1 MITSEERE
9 ELLSKVDIV
18 DLISQY
24 VDLKKSGSG
33 YKGYSPFKNE
43 NTPSFMVSPQK
54 KIFKDFSSN
63 IGGDA
68 ISFYMKINNL
78 SYIRAVQELAK
89 KYGVILK
96 NLNYFL
102 NDDKNIKYY
111 DILKDV
117 CDIYTKNLSEDEN
130 AKNYLLKR
138 GYTLEDIKR
147 FKIGYAKDNW
157 NNVYEKLKN
166 KYSIEEMQEL
176 GIVKKTNDNLYDVY
190 RNRITFPIYNIR
202 KQIIAF
208 GGRYIGSDKEIPK
221 YLNSKE
227 SLIFKK
233 SDELFGI
240 FDEGKSIIKRE
251 YCILVEGFFDVLSL
265 HKYGFSET
273 VASLGTSFTDN
284 QAKLLKKFTSNI
296 IIAYDDDEAGNN
308 AKLRTILLLNKYDFN
323 IRILSL
329 NKMAKD
335 PDEFLLKYGKDE
347 FLEKMKNS
355 KDSFEYIYDYYKKD
369 YDISK
374 IPAKIKIIEDMKQ
387 FFSTLRN
394 NIYHDEFVKRLSNN
408 LELDISTVKGYLKFK
423 KVNNQNAKEQQQ
435 KKYENEIV
443 IFKTKQDSLEE
454 ETIKLLC
461 LQKEYFNLFKN
472 FKFTNPYLENIFVK
486 LSKNKFNN
494 IEMVNFDAEE
504 EEIYFQITTQYQ
516 NEKIIKNNYAVL
528 YREWIKK
535 EINED
540 IDIIIN
546 QYGGINNI
554 PLDAYERSIEIKKI
568 LKSIDKSRD
577 IKQIEKAY
585 NIYKEYKEREIA
597 WLTENKI

>member
-9 ELLSKVDIV
+9 ELLAKIDIV

-43 NTPSFMVSPQK
+43 NTPSFMVSPEK

-78 SYIRAVQELAK
+78 SYTRAVQELSK

-96 NLNYFL
+96 NSNYFL
-102 NDDKNIKYY
+102 HDDKNSKYY

-117 CDIYTKNLSEDEN
+117 CDIYVQNLNEDEN
-130 AKNYLLKR
+130 AKEYLLKR

-147 FKIGYAKDNW
+147 FKIGYAKDEW
-157 NNVYEKLKN
+157 NNVYEKLKD
-166 KYSIEEMQEL
+166 KYSLEELQEL
-176 GIVKKTNDNLYDVY
+176 GIVKKTNESVYDVY
-190 RNRITFPIYNIR
+190 RNRITFPIYNIK
-202 KQIIAF
+202 KQIVAF

-265 HKYGFSET
+265 HKHGFSET

-284 QAKLLKKFTSNI
+284 QAKLLKKFTNNI

-308 AKLRTILLLNKYDFN
+308 AKLRTILLLNKYEFN

-335 PDEFLLKYGKDE
+335 PDEFLFKYGKDE

-355 KDSFEYIYDYYKKD
+355 EDSFDYIYDYYKKD

-374 IPAKIKIIEDMKQ
+374 IPAKLKIIEDMKQ

-394 NIYHDEFVKRLSNN
+394 DIYRDEFSKRLSNN
-408 LELDISTVKGYLKFK
+408 LELDISTVKKYLKFIK
-423 KVNNQNAKEQQQ
+423 LNNQNVKEKQ
-435 KKYENEIV
+435 KKEENETV
-443 IFKTKQDSLEE
+443 SFKTKQDSLEE
-454 ETIKLLC
+454 ETIRLLC

-516 NEKIIKNNYAVL
+516 NENIIKNNHAVL

-535 EINED
+535 EINEVL
-540 IDIIIN
+540 DIIIA

-554 PLDAYERSIEIKKI
+554 PIDAYERSIEIKKI

-577 IKQIEKAY
+577 IKQIENAY

>member
-9 ELLSKVDIV
+9 ELLAKIDIV

-43 NTPSFMVSPQK
+43 NTPSFMVSPEK

-78 SYIRAVQELAK
+78 SYTRAVQELSK

-96 NLNYFL
+96 NSNYFL
-102 NDDKNIKYY
+102 HDDKNSKYY
-111 DILKDV
+111 DILKDA
-117 CDIYTKNLSEDEN
+117 CDIYIQNLNEDEN
-130 AKNYLLKR
+130 AKEYLLKR

-147 FKIGYAKDNW
+147 FKIGYAKDEW
-157 NNVYEKLKN
+157 NNVYEKLKD
-166 KYSIEEMQEL
+166 KYSLEELQEL
-176 GIVKKTNDNLYDVY
+176 GIVKKTNESIYDVY
-190 RNRITFPIYNIR
+190 RNRITFPIYNIK

-265 HKYGFSET
+265 HKHGFSET

-284 QAKLLKKFTSNI
+284 QAKLLKKFTNNI

-308 AKLRTILLLNKYDFN
+308 AKLRTILLLNKYEFN

-335 PDEFLLKYGKDE
+335 PDEFLFKYGKDE

-355 KDSFEYIYDYYKKD
+355 KDSFDYIYDYYKKD

-374 IPAKIKIIEDMKQ
+374 IPAKLKIIEDMKQ

-394 NIYHDEFVKRLSNN
+394 DIYRDEFSKRLSNN
-408 LELDISTVKGYLKFK
+408 LELDISTVKKYLKFIK
-423 KVNNQNAKEQQQ
+423 LNNQNIKEKQ
-435 KKYENEIV
+435 KKEENETV
-443 IFKTKQDSLEE
+443 SFKTKQDSLEE
-454 ETIKLLC
+454 ETIRLLC

-516 NEKIIKNNYAVL
+516 NENIIKNNHAVL

-535 EINED
+535 EINEVL
-540 IDIIIN
+540 DIIIT

-554 PLDAYERSIEIKKI
+554 PIDAYERSIEIKKI

-577 IKQIEKAY
+577 IKQIENAY

>member
-9 ELLSKVDIV
+9 ELLAKIDIV

-43 NTPSFMVSPQK
+43 NTPSFMVSPEK

-78 SYIRAVQELAK
+78 SYTRAVQELSK

-96 NLNYFL
+96 NSNYFL
-102 NDDKNIKYY
+102 HDDKNSKYY

-117 CDIYTKNLSEDEN
+117 CDIYVQNLNEDEN
-130 AKNYLLKR
+130 AKEYLLKR

-147 FKIGYAKDNW
+147 FKIGYAKDEW
-157 NNVYEKLKN
+157 NNVYEKLKD
-166 KYSIEEMQEL
+166 KYSLEELQEL
-176 GIVKKTNDNLYDVY
+176 GIVKKTNESIYDIY
-190 RNRITFPIYNIR
+190 RNRITFPIYNIK

-208 GGRYIGSDKEIPK
+208 GGRDIGSDKEIPK

-265 HKYGFSET
+265 HKHGFSET

-284 QAKLLKKFTSNI
+284 QAKLLKKFTNNI

-308 AKLRTILLLNKYDFN
+308 AKLRTILLLNKYEFN

-335 PDEFLLKYGKDE
+335 PDEFLFKYGKDE

-355 KDSFEYIYDYYKKD
+355 KDSFDYIYDYYKKD

-374 IPAKIKIIEDMKQ
+374 IPAKLKIIEDMKK

-394 NIYHDEFVKRLSNN
+394 DIYRDEFSKRLSNN
-408 LELDISTVKGYLKFK
+408 LELDISTVKKYLKFIK
-423 KVNNQNAKEQQQ
+423 LNNQNVKEKQ
-435 KKYENEIV
+435 KKEENETV
-443 IFKTKQDSLEE
+443 SFKTKQDSLEE
-454 ETIKLLC
+454 ETIRLLC

-516 NEKIIKNNYAVL
+516 NENIIKNNHAVL

-535 EINED
+535 EINEVL
-540 IDIIIN
+540 DIIIA

-554 PLDAYERSIEIKKI
+554 PIDAYERSIEIKKI

-577 IKQIEKAY
+577 IKQIENAY

>member
-9 ELLSKVDIV
+9 ELLAKIDIV

-43 NTPSFMVSPQK
+43 NTPSFMVSPEK

-78 SYIRAVQELAK
+78 SYTRAVQELSK

-96 NLNYFL
+96 NSNYFL
-102 NDDKNIKYY
+102 HDDKNSKYY

-117 CDIYTKNLSEDEN
+117 CDIYVQNLNEDEN
-130 AKNYLLKR
+130 AKEYLLKR

-147 FKIGYAKDNW
+147 FKIGYAKGEW

-166 KYSIEEMQEL
+166 KYSLEELQEL
-176 GIVKKTNDNLYDVY
+176 GIVKKTNESIYDVY
-190 RNRITFPIYNIR
+190 RNRITFPIYNIK

-265 HKYGFSET
+265 HKHGFSET

-284 QAKLLKKFTSNI
+284 QAKLLKKFTNNI

-308 AKLRTILLLNKYDFN
+308 AKLRTILLLNKYEFN

-335 PDEFLLKYGKDE
+335 PDEFLFKYGKDE

-355 KDSFEYIYDYYKKD
+355 KDSFDYIYDYYKKD

-374 IPAKIKIIEDMKQ
+374 IPAKLKIIEDMKQ

-394 NIYHDEFVKRLSNN
+394 DIYRDEFSKRLSNN
-408 LELDISTVKGYLKFK
+408 LELDISTVKKYLKFIK
-423 KVNNQNAKEQQQ
+423 LNNQNVKEKQ
-435 KKYENEIV
+435 KKEENETV
-443 IFKTKQDSLEE
+443 SFKTKQDSLEE
-454 ETIKLLC
+454 ETIRLLC

-516 NEKIIKNNYAVL
+516 NENIIKNNHAVL

-535 EINED
+535 EINEVL
-540 IDIIIN
+540 DIIIA

-554 PLDAYERSIEIKKI
+554 PIDAYERSIEIKKI

-577 IKQIEKAY
+577 IKQIENAY

>member
-9 ELLSKVDIV
+9 ELLAKIDIV

-43 NTPSFMVSPQK
+43 NTPSFMVSPEK

-78 SYIRAVQELAK
+78 SYTRAVQELSK

-96 NLNYFL
+96 NSNYFL
-102 NDDKNIKYY
+102 YDDKNSKYY

-117 CDIYTKNLSEDEN
+117 CDIYVQNLNEDEN
-130 AKNYLLKR
+130 AKEYLLKR

-147 FKIGYAKDNW
+147 FKIGYAKDEW
-157 NNVYEKLKN
+157 NNVYEKLKD
-166 KYSIEEMQEL
+166 KYSLEELQEL
-176 GIVKKTNDNLYDVY
+176 GIVKKTNESIYDVY
-190 RNRITFPIYNIR
+190 RNRITFPIYNIK

-265 HKYGFSET
+265 HKHGFSET

-284 QAKLLKKFTSNI
+284 QAKLLKKFTNNI
-296 IIAYDDDEAGNN
+296 IIAYDDDEAGSN
-308 AKLRTILLLNKYDFN
+308 AKLRTILLLNKYEFN

-335 PDEFLLKYGKDE
+335 PDEFLFKYGKDE

-355 KDSFEYIYDYYKKD
+355 KDSFDYIYDYYKKD

-374 IPAKIKIIEDMKQ
+374 IPAKLKIIEDMKQ

-394 NIYHDEFVKRLSNN
+394 DIYRDEFSKRLSNN
-408 LELDISTVKGYLKFK
+408 LELDISTVKKYLKFIK
-423 KVNNQNAKEQQQ
+423 LNNQNVKEKE
-435 KKYENEIV
+435 KKEENETV
-443 IFKTKQDSLEE
+443 SFKTKQDSLEE
-454 ETIKLLC
+454 ETIRLLC

-516 NEKIIKNNYAVL
+516 NENIIKNNHAVL

-535 EINED
+535 EINEVL
-540 IDIIIN
+540 DIIIA

-554 PLDAYERSIEIKKI
+554 PIDAYERSIEIKKI

-577 IKQIEKAY
+577 IKQIENAY

>member
-9 ELLSKVDIV
+9 ELLAKIDIV

-43 NTPSFMVSPQK
+43 NTPSFMVSPEK

-68 ISFYMKINNL
+68 ISFYMKINNI
-78 SYIRAVQELAK
+78 SYTRAVQELSK

-96 NLNYFL
+96 NSNYFL
-102 NDDKNIKYY
+102 HDDKNSKYY

-117 CDIYTKNLSEDEN
+117 CDIYVQNLNEDEN
-130 AKNYLLKR
+130 AKEYLLKR

-147 FKIGYAKDNW
+147 FKIGYAKDEW
-157 NNVYEKLKN
+157 NNVYEKLKD
-166 KYSIEEMQEL
+166 KYSLEELQEL
-176 GIVKKTNDNLYDVY
+176 GIVKKTNESIYDVY
-190 RNRITFPIYNIR
+190 RNRITFPIYNIK

-265 HKYGFSET
+265 HKHGFSET

-284 QAKLLKKFTSNI
+284 QAKLLKKFTNNI

-308 AKLRTILLLNKYDFN
+308 AKLRTILLLNKYEFN

-335 PDEFLLKYGKDE
+335 PDEFLFKYGKDE

-355 KDSFEYIYDYYKKD
+355 KDSFDYIYDYYKKD

-374 IPAKIKIIEDMKQ
+374 IPAKLKIIEDMKQ

-394 NIYHDEFVKRLSNN
+394 DIYRDEFSKRLSNN
-408 LELDISTVKGYLKFK
+408 LELDISTVKKYLKFIK
-423 KVNNQNAKEQQQ
+423 LNNQNVKEKQ
-435 KKYENEIV
+435 KKEENETV
-443 IFKTKQDSLEE
+443 SLKTKQDSLEE
-454 ETIKLLC
+454 ETIRLLC

-516 NEKIIKNNYAVL
+516 NENIIKNNHAVL

-535 EINED
+535 EINEVL
-540 IDIIIN
+540 DIIIA

-554 PLDAYERSIEIKKI
+554 PIDAYERSIEIKKI

-577 IKQIEKAY
+577 IKQIENAY

>member
-9 ELLSKVDIV
+9 ELLAKIDIV

-43 NTPSFMVSPQK
+43 NTPSFMVSPEK

-78 SYIRAVQELAK
+78 SYTRAVQELSK

-96 NLNYFL
+96 NSNYFL
-102 NDDKNIKYY
+102 HDDKNSKYY

-117 CDIYTKNLSEDEN
+117 CDIYVQNLNEDEN
-130 AKNYLLKR
+130 AREYLLKR

-147 FKIGYAKDNW
+147 FKIGYAKDEW
-157 NNVYEKLKN
+157 NNVYEKLKD
-166 KYSIEEMQEL
+166 KYSLEELQEL
-176 GIVKKTNDNLYDVY
+176 GIVKKTNESIYDVY
-190 RNRITFPIYNIR
+190 RNRITFPIYNIK

-265 HKYGFSET
+265 HKHGFSET

-284 QAKLLKKFTSNI
+284 QAKLLKKFTNNI

-308 AKLRTILLLNKYDFN
+308 AKLRTILLLNKYEFN

-335 PDEFLLKYGKDE
+335 PDEFLFKYGKDE

-355 KDSFEYIYDYYKKD
+355 KDSFDYIYDYYKKD

-374 IPAKIKIIEDMKQ
+374 IPAKLKIIEDMKQ

-394 NIYHDEFVKRLSNN
+394 DIYRDEFSKRLSNN
-408 LELDISTVKGYLKFK
+408 LELDISTVKKYLKFIK
-423 KVNNQNAKEQQQ
+423 LNNQNVKEKQ
-435 KKYENEIV
+435 KKEENETV
-443 IFKTKQDSLEE
+443 SFKTKQDSLEE
-454 ETIKLLC
+454 ETIRLLC

-516 NEKIIKNNYAVL
+516 NENIIKNNHAVL

-535 EINED
+535 EINEVL
-540 IDIIIN
+540 DIIIA

-554 PLDAYERSIEIKKI
+554 PIDAYERSIEIKKI

-577 IKQIEKAY
+577 IKQIENAY

>member
-9 ELLSKVDIV
+9 ELLAKIDIV

-43 NTPSFMVSPQK
+43 NTPSFMVSPEK

-78 SYIRAVQELAK
+78 SYTRAVQELSK

-96 NLNYFL
+96 NSNYFL
-102 NDDKNIKYY
+102 HDDKNSKYY

-117 CDIYTKNLSEDEN
+117 CDIYVQNLNEDEN
-130 AKNYLLKR
+130 AKEYLLKR

-147 FKIGYAKDNW
+147 FKIGYAKDEW
-157 NNVYEKLKN
+157 NNVYEKLKD
-166 KYSIEEMQEL
+166 KYSLEELQEL
-176 GIVKKTNDNLYDVY
+176 GIVKKTNESIYDVY
-190 RNRITFPIYNIR
+190 RNRITFPIYNIK

-265 HKYGFSET
+265 HKHGFSET

-284 QAKLLKKFTSNI
+284 QAKLLKKFTNNI

-308 AKLRTILLLNKYDFN
+308 AKLRTILLLNKYEFN

-335 PDEFLLKYGKDE
+335 PDEFLFKYGKDE

-355 KDSFEYIYDYYKKD
+355 KDSFDYIYDYYKKD

-374 IPAKIKIIEDMKQ
+374 IPAKLKIIEDMKQ

-394 NIYHDEFVKRLSNN
+394 DIYRDEFSKRLSNN
-408 LELDISTVKGYLKFK
+408 LELDISTVKKYLKFIK
-423 KVNNQNAKEQQQ
+423 LNNQNIKEKQ
-435 KKYENEIV
+435 KKEENETV
-443 IFKTKQDSLEE
+443 SFKTRQDSLEE
-454 ETIKLLC
+454 ETIRLLC

-504 EEIYFQITTQYQ
+504 EEIYFQITTQYK
-516 NEKIIKNNYAVL
+516 NENIIKNNHAVL

-535 EINED
+535 EINEVL
-540 IDIIIN
+540 DIIIA

-554 PLDAYERSIEIKKI
+554 PIDAYERSIEIKKI

-577 IKQIEKAY
+577 IKQIENAY